1 VSKSLFAGG
10 RSIKL
15 AANELGG
22 TDYIS
27 LNLYLTRQGLQL
39 FPCEMSIAKVIT
51 FLSDLSL
58 CDVPQQG

>member
-1 VSKSLFAGG
+1 MSKSLFAGG

-15 AANELGG
+15 VANELGG

-27 LNLYLTRQGLQL
+27 LNLYLTRQGPQL
-39 FPCEMSIAKVIT
+39 FPCEMPIAKVIT